1 MKTKGDMM
9 SNSKPLPKNRLQ
21 DRLLRDRQDD
31 VGVGQP
37 NKEPKPMSP
46 DKNSLMGYKSA
57 STNTRNHNKNQA
69 DTMNNTGLN
78 VTQKHGILGS
88 TVSLGTSKTPL
99 RENKEIIISS
109 GTVALI
115 EQLLTE
121 AANHT
126 ITTNIIGGGA
136 GAIGEGKG
144 IPPRTVHQPS
154 TKDYGDA
161 VRAKTQINDSD
172 QNKDAKNA
180 AAVKPQITTRGETI
194 GLTQA
199 ATNQN
204 ATSKSSTNQ
213 RQQEKWE
220 ASQQG

>member
-1 MKTKGDMM
+1 M

-57 STNTRNHNKNQA
+57 ITNTRNHNKNQA

-78 VTQKHGILGS
+78 VTQKHGMLGS
-88 TVSLGTSKTPL
+88 TISLGTSKTPL
-99 RENKEIIISS
+99 KENTEIIISS

-115 EQLLTE
+115 EQLLME
-121 AANHT
+121 
-126 ITTNIIGGGA
+126 TTNNIISGGA

-144 IPPRTVHQPS
+144 IPPTTVRQPS

-172 QNKDAKNA
+172 QNKDAQNA

>member
-21 DRLLRDRQDD
+21 DRLLRDKQDD

-46 DKNSLMGYKSA
+46 AKNSLMGYKSA

-78 VTQKHGILGS
+78 VTQKGILGS
-88 TVSLGTSKTPL
+88 TISLGTSKTPL

-115 EQLLTE
+115 EQLLQE
-121 AANHT
+121 ASVGSAPT
-126 ITTNIIGGGA
+126 VGGQ
-136 GAIGEGKG
+136 G
-144 IPPRTVHQPS
+144 IPNRPIYQPS

-204 ATSKSSTNQ
+204 ATSNVRHQ
-213 RQQEKWE
+213 DRQDQKM
-220 ASQQG
+220 AAAAQQG

>member
-1 MKTKGDMM
+1 
-9 SNSKPLPKNRLQ
+9 
-21 DRLLRDRQDD
+21 
-31 VGVGQP
+31 
-37 NKEPKPMSP
+37 
-46 DKNSLMGYKSA
+46 
-57 STNTRNHNKNQA
+57 
-69 DTMNNTGLN
+69 MNNTGLN
-78 VTQKHGILGS
+78 VTQKGILGS

-99 RENKEIIISS
+99 KENTEIMLPF
-109 GTVALI
+109 GAVAMI

-121 AANHT
+121 ATN
-126 ITTNIIGGGA
+126 NIISGGA

-204 ATSKSSTNQ
+204 ATSNVRHQ
-213 RQQEKWE
+213 DRQDQKM
-220 ASQQG
+220 AAAAQQG